1 MSATRLSLRIKLLYG
16 IGQVA
21 EGLKNGAFG
30 VFLLFYYSQVLGL
43 SAALAG
49 FAVGIALV
57 FDAITDPLAGS
68 ISDRFKS
75 RFGRRHPFIYA
86 SVVPLAVGFYLL
98 FAPPEGLGQW
108 GLFAWLLGFAV
119 MTRAS
124 MTLFHVPHLSLG
136 AELSEDYTERTT
148 VVGFRYFFSTLGALL
163 AVAAGFGF
171 YFAETEEFTVGQ
183 FNAAQ
188 YPNFGLTMSIGM
200 AFVILLSALGT
211 QHLARSLTQP
221 SDDWRTERGVFAQL
235 FHELREAMSNYSFR
249 WVFFGLL
256 LVFLMVGVDISLN
269 LYMNTFYWEFNSQNN
284 LLFFMAAPVGVMI
297 GTFFTGALTNRVGK
311 LPAVIWGVAGWIGCQ
326 SLPILLRMAEL
337 LPDNGESWLAIFLIS
352 VKFIQGLFVAQC
364 LVSFGSMIADIVD
377 EHELLTH
384 RRQEGIFFAAVAF
397 SSKCTTGLGNVFAGI
412 ALNLIDWPEGAT
424 VRSATDVSPDTI
436 YQLGILFGPALAV
449 VGLVSLWCY
458 SHYRIDRTRH
468 EEICAELAIRRAL
481 ANPVG

>member
-1 MSATRLSLRIKLLYG
+1 MSATRLSLHIKLLYG
-16 IGQVA
+16 VGQIA
-21 EGLKNGAFG
+21 DGLKNGAFG

-57 FDAITDPLAGS
+57 FDAVTDPLAGS

-75 RFGRRHPFIYA
+75 RLGRRHPFIYA

-136 AELSEDYTERTT
+136 AELSDDYEERTT

-171 YFAETEEFTVGQ
+171 YFAETDEFAVGQ

-188 YPNFGLTMSIGM
+188 YPNFALMMSIGM
-200 AFVILLSALGT
+200 ALVILVSALGT
-211 QHLARSLTQP
+211 QHLARSLRQP
-221 SDDWRTERGVFAQL
+221 PDDWRVERGIFAQL
-235 FHELREAMSNYSFR
+235 FYELREAMSNYSFR

-284 LLFFMAAPVGVMI
+284 LLFFMAAPVGVML

-311 LPAVIWGVAGWIGCQ
+311 LPAVIWGVAGWMGCQ

-337 LPDNGESWLAIFLIS
+337 LPDNGESSLAIFLIS

-412 ALNLIDWPEGAT
+412 ALDLIDWPQGAT
-424 VRSATDVSPDTI
+424 VRSATDVASDTV

-468 EEICAELAIRRAL
+468 EEICAELAVRRAL
-481 ANPVG
+481 ANPAG